1 MNGGTVTIALFAAR
15 VVCRAASQ
23 LVFVS
28 GHAAVPSTQTA
39 QDTDAKQIRTLSE
52 SPTACREALDIV
64 AADGQDRNSG
74 FFRAV
79 KGRAVGW

>member
-1 MNGGTVTIALFAAR
+1 MGAQSPSPYSRLEWCTEPHSSWSLSSG
-15 VVCRAASQ
+15 RAAS
-23 LVFVS
+23 
-28 GHAAVPSTQTA
+28 AKCIQTV
-39 QDTDAKQIRTLSE
+39 QEVDAEQIRTLSE

-64 AADGQDRNSG
+64 AADGQDRNSV

>member
-1 MNGGTVTIALFAAR
+1 MDVR
-15 VVCRAASQ
+15 P
-23 LVFVS
+23 
-28 GHAAVPSTQTA
+28 VPSIQTV
-39 QDTDAKQIRTLSE
+39 QEVDAEQIRTLSE
-52 SPTACREALDIV
+52 SPTAYREALDIV